1 MERWNYGTL
10 RSRPLA
16 APTDGP
22 CPATTAPGCTP
33 EWMRQPDQFDGKQ
46 ATPNLGKHPTQG
58 QQLAP
63 GLDVAE
69 VGKVGDCLRC
79 ATCCGYDGWAFCGL
93 STKLLQAVVVL
104 GSGNCIAQFS
114 LFSC

>member
-63 GLDVAE
+63 GLGVAE
-69 VGKVGDCLRC
+69 VGKVVIVFVAQLAADMTGGLFVDCPLNSYR
-79 ATCCGYDGWAFCGL
+79 
-93 STKLLQAVVVL
+93 Q
-104 GSGNCIAQFS
+104 
-114 LFSC
+114 